1 MTTASEH
8 IRRYPN
14 ARTSTLAHLIVR
26 EKMTAQLRREVRAK
40 HNPLRRLIA
49 ALSRKAV

>member
-14 ARTSTLAHLIVR
+14 ARTSTLAHLIER
-26 EKMTAQLRREVRAK
+26 EKMTKRLRREVQAK
-40 HNPLRRLIA
+40 RNPFRRLIA
-49 ALSRKAV
+49 ALTRKAV